1 MGPFKLEEEM
11 YVDEEEIRELR
22 ERELERGFWRTTG
35 DTESGGSYSEFWYL
49 PEFWRETEGTLH
61 WDR

>member
-11 YVDEEEIRELR
+11 YVDEGEIREQR
-22 ERELERGFWRTTG
+22 ERELKRGFWRTTG
-35 DTESGGSYSEFWYL
+35 DTKSGGSYREFQYP

-61 WDR
+61 WDC